1 MKSMKFSMTNQL
13 NQVKICFPMSPITT
27 KNIRLQI
34 YYSFVLFLL
43 YQQPN
48 SNIVIKA
55 STTKQVGAM
64 CNIHKWNIRNTFL
77 KRNGTSMNQSY
88 SEKKRGR
95 PKRSETAPSATGID
109 PILPPLKKLVRR
121 LLALSNRFLD
131 FCLSVLVDWHLY
143 EKQIT
148 N

>member
-1 MKSMKFSMTNQL
+1 M
-13 NQVKICFPMSPITT
+13 
-27 KNIRLQI
+27 
-34 YYSFVLFLL
+34 
-43 YQQPN
+43 
-48 SNIVIKA
+48 
-55 STTKQVGAM
+55 
-64 CNIHKWNIRNTFL
+64 NTFL

-131 FCLSVLVDWHLY
+131 FGLSVLVDWHLY
-143 EKQIT
+143 EKQLT